1 MDKFTKLSDYIS
13 FNMNFKTSIN
23 LYLNL
28 NKADK
33 IKSYI
38 PTKSSLSVM
47 REYLKSVITNTE

>member
-38 PTKSSLSVM
+38 PTKSSLRSEERRVGK
-47 REYLKSVITNTE
+47 ECYS

>member
-47 REYLKSVITNTE
+47 REY